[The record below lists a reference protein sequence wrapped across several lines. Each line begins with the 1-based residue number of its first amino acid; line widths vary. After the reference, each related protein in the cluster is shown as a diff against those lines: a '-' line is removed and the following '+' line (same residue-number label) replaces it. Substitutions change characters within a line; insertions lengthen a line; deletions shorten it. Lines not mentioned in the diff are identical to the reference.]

1 MPLMLP
7 LSNVEAGVLSG
18 QAWWIDRFGNAQIN
32 FGPEDLA
39 LLGID
44 PGSDVKVTV
53 GTRDHAVPWVV
64 TYGEVEPGKPLLHID
79 SYGLMALAVREGRAD
94 EWFGLSEGT
103 VVALSAMV

>member
-32 FGPEDLA
+32 VGPEELT
-39 LLGID
+39 LLGVD
-44 PGSDVKVTV
+44 PGSDVNVKV

-64 TYGEVEPGKPLLHID
+64 AYGDVEPGKPLLHVD

-103 VVALSAMV
+103 VVAFGAMA